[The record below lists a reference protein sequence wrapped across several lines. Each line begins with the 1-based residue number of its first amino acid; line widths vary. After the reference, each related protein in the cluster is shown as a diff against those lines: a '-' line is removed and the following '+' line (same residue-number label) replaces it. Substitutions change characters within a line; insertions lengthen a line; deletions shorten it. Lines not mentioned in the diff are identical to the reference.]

1 MDESAFTVAFCD
13 FVRECVP
20 NPQAAAVLVFL
31 VSHTGRPWDAGEI
44 LNELHSTTWIDRAEI
59 EKCLELSVA
68 HELVTRDG
76 KGGARFEPRGYLRET
91 HARTLAQ
98 AYQERPVT
106 LVQLIYALRDDNI
119 RSFADAFRIRG
130 S

>member
-13 FVRECVP
+13 FVRSCVP

-31 VSHTGRPWDAGEI
+31 EGHAGRPWDAGAI
-44 LNELHSTTWIDRAEI
+44 LNELRSTTWIDRPEI
-59 EKCLELSVA
+59 ERCLELFVA
-68 HELVTRDG
+68 HDLVTRDG
-76 KGGARFEPRGYLRET
+76 MGGVRFEPRGYLKET
-91 HARTLAQ
+91 HVRTLAQ